1 MTAESPPPDL
11 QLRDALG
18 SFMTGV
24 TIVTTRTAD
33 GENRGMTANSF
44 SSVSLSPPLV
54 SVCIG
59 RRAGGFSAFA
69 DGGGFA
75 VSVLA
80 ENQGD
85 LAAVF
90 SARSGD
96 RFAHGKWREGFGGA
110 ILQNAAAWLD
120 CEMRDKFDGGDH
132 LILVGRVR
140 DFSADSRPP
149 LGFFRGRF
157 FSPTLTREAVGAT
170 AVVGAIVENEIG
182 EILLMEKNGAIAL
195 PTANRRDELSAT
207 LEKFGAAARLE
218 FLFAVF
224 ENAGGGVSV
233 FYRGESRGIK
243 SQSGAHFFS
252 ADKIPWM
259 QMDSAERSMLSRYLR
274 ERDGAKF
281 GVYAGGYES
290 GDIRSLA
297 K

>member
-1 MTAESPPPDL
+1 MIADSPPPDL

-96 RFAHGKWREGFGGA
+96 RFAHGKWRDGFGGA

-140 DFSADSRPP
+140 
-149 LGFFRGRF
+149 GFFRRFARPVGIFSRAIFLADFDSRSGR
-157 FSPTLTREAVGAT
+157 RDGDYRRDC
-170 AVVGAIVENEIG
+170 GNEIG

-207 LEKFGAAARLE
+207 LDKFGAAARLE

-243 SQSGAHFFS
+243 SQSGAHFFF
-252 ADKIPWM
+252 
-259 QMDSAERSMLSRYLR
+259 RR
-274 ERDGAKF
+274 
-281 GVYAGGYES
+281 
-290 GDIRSLA
+290 
-297 K
+297 

>member
-85 LAAVF
+85 LAAF
-90 SARSGD
+90 FPR
-96 RFAHGKWREGFGGA
+96 
-110 ILQNAAAWLD
+110 AAATD
-120 CEMRDKFDGGDH
+120 SPTENGGMDSA
-132 LILVGRVR
+132 GR
-140 DFSADSRPP
+140 FCKTPP
-149 LGFFRGRF
+149 LGW
-157 FSPTLTREAVGAT
+157 TAKCVINLTVAT
-170 AVVGAIVENEIG
+170 I
-182 EILLMEKNGAIAL
+182 
-195 PTANRRDELSAT
+195 
-207 LEKFGAAARLE
+207 
-218 FLFAVF
+218 
-224 ENAGGGVSV
+224 
-233 FYRGESRGIK
+233 
-243 SQSGAHFFS
+243 
-252 ADKIPWM
+252 
-259 QMDSAERSMLSRYLR
+259 
-274 ERDGAKF
+274 
-281 GVYAGGYES
+281 
-290 GDIRSLA
+290 
-297 K
+297 